1 MTEPHDLR
9 LAGCAPEPL
18 MHYLKALGALRLVAT
33 QADPTAQGFWQ
44 GDTFHLVT
52 ALDRQALL
60 DFLLDRYTPTPV
72 IAPWNGGSGFWDNSA
87 AGQALSRIAEA
98 PSGRLALYQ
107 RVVAIARRAIHRH
120 DLTEAPKDEAK
131 AGFLRTLRNTLP
143 EEALDWLDA
152 ATVLTEERP
161 VYFPL
166 LGTGGNDGRLDFTAN
181 FMQRLDSL
189 IPFDDEW
196 SAPGKRPKKGA
207 GPIRDQSQAWL
218 LASLFAEGNP
228 ALVDAA
234 QGQFNPGG
242 VGGANATQGFEG
254 NSLVNPWDFILM
266 VEGALVLAGAAARR
280 FGSET
285 RAKASFP
292 FTTNASAAGW
302 GTLAKKD
309 ENTAR
314 AELWLPLWY
323 QPAEYAAVHHLF
335 AEGRA
340 QVGLRSAE
348 SGLDFARAVASLGV
362 DQGIAAFHRYGFL
375 VRNGLA
381 YLAAPL
387 GRLQVAEKQH
397 VRLIDDVDGWLYR
410 LRSAVD
416 DNAPGSLGRAVR
428 EIDRAIYAFCQ
439 RGDVA
444 HLQGVMIALGRAQLE
459 IGRSRKLQEKVRG
472 PLHHLSVAW
481 TEACDDGSAEFRIA
495 LALASI
501 THEKL
506 GPLRLHW
513 EPLHWEEKTNHLT
526 WVDPSQRQP
535 ERGTLGAQLLAI
547 LDRRLIEGDR
557 LLIGDCLR
565 SFHHATLSD
574 VHAFLTGQT
583 DDARIWALLHGLAT
597 AKWPKDL
604 NSEPE
609 CIRAEAPLLNRSF
622 ALLKLLFL
630 PHPFERAEMPAPIHI
645 RSERTVLS
653 RLRAGN
659 LKDAITL
666 TQRRLFASGL
676 APFGYRHPGLIGY
689 TAPLHDTARLGAALL
704 IPIHPKDVTD
714 ISTWVLQ
721 SPQNVG

>member
-1 MTEPHDLR
+1 MTEAYDLR

-33 QADPTAQGFWQ
+33 QADPTAQGYWQ

-60 DFLLDRYTPTPV
+60 DFVLDRYTPTPV
-72 IAPWNGGSGFWDNSA
+72 IAPWNGGSGFWDESA
-87 AGQALSRIAEA
+87 AGQALARIAEA
-98 PSGRLALYQ
+98 PSDRFALYQ
-107 RVVAIARRAIHRH
+107 GVIRTARRVIDRH
-120 DLTEAPKDEAK
+120 KLNEAPKDEAK

-152 ATVLTEERP
+152 ATVLGEERP

-189 IPFDDEW
+189 IPFDGEW
-196 SAPGKRPKKGA
+196 SPPGKRPKKGA
-207 GPIRDQSQAWL
+207 GPIRAQSHDWL
-218 LASLFAEGNP
+218 LASLFADGNP

-302 GTLAKKD
+302 GTLADQEEK
-309 ENTAR
+309 TAR
-314 AELWLPLWY
+314 AELWLPLWH
-323 QPAEYAAVHHLF
+323 QPAQYAAVHHLF

-340 QVGLRSAE
+340 QVGRRSAE

-362 DQGIAAFHRYGFL
+362 DQGIEAFQRYGFL

-387 GRLQVAEKQH
+387 GRLRVVEKQH
-397 VRLIDDVDGWLYR
+397 VRLIDEVDPWLYR
-410 LRSAVD
+410 LRSAAD
-416 DNAPGSLGRAVR
+416 DSAPGSLGRAVR
-428 EIDRAIYAFCQ
+428 EIDRAIYTYCQ
-439 RGDVA
+439 RGNVA

-459 IGRSRKLQEKVRG
+459 IGRSRRLQEKIPR
-472 PLHHLSVAW
+472 PLHLSVAW
-481 TEACDDGSAEFRIA
+481 IETCDDGSAEFRIA

-501 THEKL
+501 AHEKL

-513 EPLHWEEKTNHLT
+513 EPLDWEEKSDHLT
-526 WVDPSQRQP
+526 WVDPSQREA

-547 LDRRLIEGDR
+547 LDRRLIEGDHW
-557 LLIGDCLR
+557 LVEDCLL
-565 SFHHATLSD
+565 SFHYARLSD

-583 DDARIWALLHGLAT
+583 DDVRIWALLHGLAT
-597 AKWPKDL
+597 VQWPKDL
-604 NSEPE
+604 NNRPDR
-609 CIRAEAPLLNRSF
+609 IRSEAPLLSRTF

-630 PHPFERAEMPAPIHI
+630 AHKLERKGASEPIRI

-653 RLRAGN
+653 RLRAGK
-659 LKDAITL
+659 LAEAITL
-666 TQRRLFASGL
+666 AERRLFASGL
-676 APFGYRHPGLIGY
+676 APFGYRNRSPLGY
-689 TAPLHDTARLGAALL
+689 TAPLNDPARLGAALL
-704 IPIHPKDVTD
+704 IPIHPKDVTQMSD
-714 ISTWVLQ
+714 WVLQ
-721 SPQNVG
+721 SPKDAG